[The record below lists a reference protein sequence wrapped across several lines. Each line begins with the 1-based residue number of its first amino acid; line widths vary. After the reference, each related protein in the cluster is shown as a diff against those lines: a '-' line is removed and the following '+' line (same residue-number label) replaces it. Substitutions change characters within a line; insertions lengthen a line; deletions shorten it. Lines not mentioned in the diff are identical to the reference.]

1 MFNLTS
7 YTAGKQVEAMMDVID
22 ALLDRTLECV
32 FKWVSDK

>member
-7 YTAGKQVEAMMDVID
+7 YTAEKQVEAVMDIID
-22 ALLDRTLECV
+22 ALLDRTLESV